1 MPENHSIL
9 HPAVAIRPNPSE
21 KKYVNVLVVE
31 DDPRVARVVER
42 GLRDA
47 GHRVEV
53 ASDGISGLEQVLG
66 GTFDVVV
73 LDVMLPKLDG
83 LDLCRELRRK
93 NVSTPVLMLTARDA
107 IPDRVRGLDAGA
119 DDYLTKPFALEEL
132 LARVRALGRRAS
144 SEQGDEVLTLGD
156 LRLDVIRHEV
166 TRGDRRI
173 DLTLKEFR
181 LLEYLMRNAGRV
193 LSRTQIADHVWGYD
207 TDTTSNVV
215 DTYVHYLRNK
225 VDRDSPRPLIRT
237 IRGLGYTLKE

>member
-1 MPENHSIL
+1 MFDG
-9 HPAVAIRPNPSE
+9 E
-21 KKYVNVLVVE
+21 KTLVNVLVVE
-31 DDPRVARVVER
+31 DDVRVARVVER

-53 ASDGISGLEQVLG
+53 ANDGMVGLEHALG
-66 GTFDVVV
+66 ATSDVIV

-83 LDLCRELRRK
+83 LELCRELRQQGIG
-93 NVSTPVLMLTARDA
+93 TPVLMLTARDA

-132 LARVRALGRRAS
+132 LARVRALGRRTT
-144 SEQGDEVLTLGD
+144 SEQDEEILTFGN
-156 LRLDVIRHEV
+156 LRLDVVRHEV
-166 TRGDRRI
+166 TRGERRI
-173 DLTLKEFR
+173 ELTLKEFR

-193 LSRTQIADHVWGYD
+193 LSRAQIADHVWGYD
-207 TDTTSNVV
+207 TDNTSNVV

-225 VDRDSPRPLIRT
+225 VDRDSSRPLIRT

>member
-1 MPENHSIL
+1 MVSLDSGGE
-9 HPAVAIRPNPSE
+9 RTR
-21 KKYVNVLVVE
+21 VNVLVVE

-47 GHRVEV
+47 GHRVAV
-53 ASDGISGLEQVLG
+53 ANDGVTGLAQALGATSDVI
-66 GTFDVVV
+66 V

-83 LDLCRELRRK
+83 LALCRELRQQG
-93 NVSTPVLMLTARDA
+93 VSTPVLMLTARDA

-132 LARVRALGRRAS
+132 LARIRALGRRATA
-144 SEQGDEVLTLGD
+144 EQEDEILTCGN

-166 TRGDRRI
+166 TRGERRI

-193 LSRTQIADHVWGYD
+193 LSRAQIADHVWGYD
-207 TDTTSNVV
+207 TDNTSNVV

>member
-1 MPENHSIL
+1 M
-9 HPAVAIRPNPSE
+9 
-21 KKYVNVLVVE
+21 NVLVVE

-47 GHRVEV
+47 GHRVAV
-53 ASDGISGLEQVLG
+53 ANDGVTGLAQALGATSDVI
-66 GTFDVVV
+66 V

-83 LDLCRELRRK
+83 LALCRELRQQG
-93 NVSTPVLMLTARDA
+93 VSTPVLMLTARDA

-132 LARVRALGRRAS
+132 LARIRALGRRATA
-144 SEQGDEVLTLGD
+144 EQEDEILTFGN

-166 TRGDRRI
+166 TRGERRI

-193 LSRTQIADHVWGYD
+193 LSRAQIADHVWGYD
-207 TDTTSNVV
+207 TDNTSNVV

>member
-1 MPENHSIL
+1 MVSLDSGGE
-9 HPAVAIRPNPSE
+9 RTR
-21 KKYVNVLVVE
+21 VNVLVVE

-47 GHRVEV
+47 GHRVAV
-53 ASDGISGLEQVLG
+53 ANDGVTGLAQALGATSDVI
-66 GTFDVVV
+66 V

-83 LDLCRELRRK
+83 LALCRELRQQG
-93 NVSTPVLMLTARDA
+93 VSTPVLMLTARDA

-132 LARVRALGRRAS
+132 LARIRALGRRATA
-144 SEQGDEVLTLGD
+144 EQEDEILTFGN

-166 TRGDRRI
+166 TRGERRI

-193 LSRTQIADHVWGYD
+193 LSRAQIADHVWGYD
-207 TDTTSNVV
+207 TDNTSNVV

>member
-1 MPENHSIL
+1 M
-9 HPAVAIRPNPSE
+9 
-21 KKYVNVLVVE
+21 NVLVVE

-47 GHRVEV
+47 GHRVAV
-53 ASDGISGLEQVLG
+53 ANDGVTGLAQALGATSDVI
-66 GTFDVVV
+66 V

-83 LDLCRELRRK
+83 LALCRELRQQG
-93 NVSTPVLMLTARDA
+93 VSTPVLMLTARDA

-132 LARVRALGRRAS
+132 LARIRALGRRATA
-144 SEQGDEVLTLGD
+144 EQEDEILTCGN

-166 TRGDRRI
+166 TRGERRI

-193 LSRTQIADHVWGYD
+193 LSRAQIADHVWGYD
-207 TDTTSNVV
+207 TDNTSNVV